1 MRKVLKFGALGVCS
15 LLFAVALSAPAFA
28 QTCDDANRTEL
39 YNTYVGNYQGNLE
52 QKQKA
57 VDAAKEFVRLCAS
70 EEIAA
75 DQVAYF
81 KGAIPQLEQ
90 GIKDEKERLA
100 KQKLADEE
108 KARFDRF
115 MKAFAAKN
123 YDELFASAD
132 EILKYPPV
140 ARNDFLD
147 LRILVAATGGD
158 LAASNP
164 PVTKF
169 DDQTVRYAQDAIS
182 RINAGEE
189 SGSKKW
195 GGYNTKENALG
206 WLNYAIGYIKYYDK
220 KDKDGGIAY
229 YYKATQFDSTTK
241 SHYPLYATIGGWY
254 KGKMAE
260 IGAKRSALD
269 ITETAGENQKAN
281 IDQALK
287 YLAMEKGYANRAMD
301 AYARAYNIAK
311 NTKGVPESAKSSLY
325 DSLKQL
331 WDFRYSSPQDEDKR
345 NDESINSFIASVNSN
360 SLPNPASEVQPVVE
374 KIETEE
380 PADKAS
386 DGTSEGATSGQIN
399 GQRSRTVDNAT
410 AKKTGN
416 F

>member
-1 MRKVLKFGALGVCS
+1 MRKVLKFAALGVCS
-15 LLFAVALSAPAFA
+15 FLFAVALSAPAFA
-28 QTCDDANRTEL
+28 QTCDDSKRTEL
-39 YNTYVGNYQGNLE
+39 YETYVGNYQGNLE

-57 VDAAKEFVRLCAS
+57 VEAAKEFVKLCGN

-75 DQVAYF
+75 PQVEYF

-90 GIKDEKERLA
+90 AIKDQIEANKRAEA
-100 KQKLADEE
+100 VAAE

-123 YDELFASAD
+123 YDEVFAAAD

-169 DDQTVRYAQDAIS
+169 DDQTIRYAQDAIS

-195 GGYNTKENALG
+195 GGYNTKENAIG

-220 KDKDGGIAY
+220 NDKDGGISY

-254 KGKMAE
+254 RSHMADIGKKRAE
-260 IGAKRSALD
+260 LVID
-269 ITETAGENQKAN
+269 ETAGENQKAN

-287 YLAMEKGYANRAMD
+287 YLSMEKGYANRAMD

-311 NTKGVPESAKSSLY
+311 ATKGVPESAKSSLY

-331 WDFRYSSPQDEDKR
+331 WDFRYSSEQDADKR

-380 PADKAS
+380 PTDKAT
-386 DGTSEGATSGQIN
+386 DGTSEGATSGQVN
-399 GQRSRTVDNAT
+399 GQRSRTVESAT
-410 AKKTGN
+410 AKKSGN
-416 F
+416 